1 MGHIQYPYHLLH
13 QVVHHMHRKQ
23 MIDAHFHPQSSKR
36 CFSRIII
43 SWKGD
48 PSNHLLL
55 HVTHPCLEI
64 KAIYTKS
71 RGSRRIRL
79 LLLSEKVFFLSTWD
93 LRSLKLRLTSFMK
106 TVTSLVSWASVSSQI
121 VFFLLSK
128 TETWLWMC
136 AHLNLTPNFDPIWRV
151 EHDPQLGGKPAA
163 PGILL
168 HHYTSHKYGL
178 KVNQVKQKNNSVFS
192 AYFVKVKR
200 GVGSFPGPSGM
211 PNCVGVSIPGIL

>member
-1 MGHIQYPYHLLH
+1 MGHIQYPDHLLH
-13 QVVHHMHRKQ
+13 QVVHNMHRKQ

-55 HVTHPCLEI
+55 HVTHPCLKI

-93 LRSLKLRLTSFMK
+93 LRSLKLTLTSFMK

-128 TETWLWMC
+128 TENVVVNVRTLEP
-136 AHLNLTPNFDPIWRV
+136 HPELRSNLTSWAWS
-151 EHDPQLGGKPAA
+151 PAGRQTRCSRNTA
-163 PGILL
+163 PPL
-168 HHYTSHKYGL
+168 HQS
-178 KVNQVKQKNNSVFS
+178 QVWPESKSSKTE
-192 AYFVKVKR
+192 K
-200 GVGSFPGPSGM
+200 
-211 PNCVGVSIPGIL
+211 